1 MKKIVLSLAGVM
13 AAVAFAPEASAVPVF
28 ARQTGMA
35 CSACHFQHFPLLNGF
50 GRAFKSS
57 GFTMMGAQGR
67 VEGEHLDIP
76 DRLNFGILT
85 TMRYENVS
93 GSNNPTRFTLP
104 SFGGETAIFFGGR
117 IAEFAGF
124 LTEIA
129 GAAKLAMLFPVG
141 DYRVGFVTHTST
153 GQGAA
158 YSFET
163 LNTGAANTH
172 KLSAYSGS
180 ATANG
185 GAGNHVNVVSAS
197 QYLGTNIAA
206 TGAQVVA
213 NGSMGF
219 VSLGKWEP
227 VGGSPLTPG
236 AGAPGLS
243 LTYARAVYTMDLAG
257 FDAGFGIQNFGGST
271 MITPGLIPLTAGQ
284 AYHATTID
292 AQLQGEVAEM
302 PAGFYA
308 SYGTAEA
315 TTATLNNAFN
325 LGAKTRSSLNLSA
338 ELGVIPHIATAQIAF
353 RFGQSGQTTNG
364 LATGSALKDNAIM
377 LGGTYELAQNVELS
391 LTHTMNSGSQ
401 WNSVAGVTPAGKTE
415 TGLMMEALF

>member
-57 GFTMMGAQGR
+57 GFTMMGAQGK

-76 DRLNFGILT
+76 DRLNMGVLT

-93 GSNNPTRFTLP
+93 GSNNPTRFTVP

-129 GAAKLAMLFPVG
+129 GAAKLAALFPVG

-153 GQGAA
+153 GQGVA

-172 KLSAYSGS
+172 KLAAYNGS
-180 ATANG
+180 VTANG

-227 VGGSPLTPG
+227 AGGAPLTPG

-243 LTYARAVYTMDLAG
+243 LTYARAVYTMDLGA

-271 MITPGLIPLTAGQ
+271 QLLTPAVGT

-315 TTATLNNAFN
+315 STLTVINGFNA
-325 LGAKTRSSLNLSA
+325 GTKSRTSLNLSA
-338 ELGVIPHIATAQIAF
+338 EIGVIPHIATAQVAM
-353 RFGQSGQTTNG
+353 RLGQSGAVDAAG
-364 LATGSALKDNAIM
+364 AALKDNAIM
-377 LGGTYELAQNVELS
+377 LGATYELAQNVELS

-401 WNSVAGVTPAGKTE
+401 WNAVAGVTPAGKTE